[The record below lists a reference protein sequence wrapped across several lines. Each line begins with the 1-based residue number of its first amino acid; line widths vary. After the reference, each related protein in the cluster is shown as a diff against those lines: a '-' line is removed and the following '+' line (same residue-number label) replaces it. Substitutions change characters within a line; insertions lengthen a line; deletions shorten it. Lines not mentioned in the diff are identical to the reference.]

1 MANRVTPL
9 SPYEFTGAEY
19 MVDGANSLRQQAS
32 DPVNAAAKAGF
43 LDGRG
48 WGSRIVA
55 LLYKPVLFAKVAIV
69 LVAFSILFIIKP
81 KSYSFLDVVHTLI
94 FGRPN
99 SVTKP
104 GSDEVLVQR
113 EATKAMR
120 IIAASTML
128 IVAIIG

>member
-1 MANRVTPL
+1 MNPL
-9 SPYEFTGAEY
+9 FDKPQAWGMGSR
-19 MVDGANSLRQQAS
+19 DGVYLASQQNLFPPA
-32 DPVNAAAKAGF
+32 PNGNNE
-43 LDGRG
+43 G
-48 WGSRIVA
+48 GSRIVA
-55 LLYKPVLFAKVAIV
+55 LLKKVYKPVLFAKLAIV
-69 LVAFSILFIIKP
+69 LVAFSILFILKP
-81 KSYSFLDVVHTLI
+81 KSYRFLDVFHTLI
-94 FGRPN
+94 YGRPN

>member
-1 MANRVTPL
+1 MA
-9 SPYEFTGAEY
+9 
-19 MVDGANSLRQQAS
+19 DGANPLRQQAS
-32 DPVNAAAKAGF
+32 DPVNAAAQAGF
-43 LDGRG
+43 IAGDRG

-55 LLYKPVLFAKVAIV
+55 LLKKVYKPVLFAKLAIV
-69 LVAFSILFIIKP
+69 LVAVAILSIIKP
-81 KSYSFLDVVHTLI
+81 KSYRFLDVVHTLI
-94 FGRPN
+94 YGRPN
-99 SVTKP
+99 SITKP

>member
-1 MANRVTPL
+1 MANRVTP
-9 SPYEFTGAEY
+9 YVFTGAGEI
-19 MVDGANSLRQQAS
+19 VDGANPLRQQAS
-32 DPVNAAAKAGF
+32 DAVNAAAQAGF
-43 LDGRG
+43 IAGDRG

-55 LLYKPVLFAKVAIV
+55 LLYKPVLFTKVAIV

-81 KSYSFLDVVHTLI
+81 KSYRFLDVVHTLI
-94 FGRPN
+94 YGRPN
-99 SVTKP
+99 SITKP

-120 IIAASTML
+120 IISASTLL